1 MKQILLT
8 VLISAVVSG
17 VVVQAYRFT
26 ARETAGRELLVPLS
40 AAEDGAQTESAAPVY
55 GALETAGGLAL
66 SFTDALVEDV
76 WINGAR
82 TAGDDHRALTD
93 ADHSICFITKIEIK
107 GIQGPED
114 ANSCVLQIDD
124 FTGFW
129 DLVATVEEGGQ
140 SEVRCNARCL
150 VWE

>member
-1 MKQILLT
+1 MKQVLVS
-8 VLISAVVSG
+8 VLIAAVVSG
-17 VVVQAYRFT
+17 LVVQAYRLSD
-26 ARETAGRELLVPLS
+26 AGDDRGSMS
-40 AAEDGAQTESAAPVY
+40 AAGTSDAASVAPV
-55 GALETAGGLAL
+55 AAGVAVQSAGSSLRY
-66 SFTDALVEDV
+66 TDALVEDV

-93 ADHSICFITKIEIK
+93 ADNSICFITKIEIK
-107 GIQGPED
+107 GIQSPED
-114 ANSCVLQIDD
+114 SSSCVMQVDD

-140 SEVRCNARCL
+140 SEIRCNARCL